1 MTQEDVFKSINE
13 NVSNSGGGSGR
24 MFLAVVLG
32 AVALVLLLTLLNVRR
47 KRVETP
53 TAVNHPGKLQK
64 ELTKHISLK
73 PAELKQLKIL
83 AEGERRAGNPVE
95 SPMVFLLCPSA
106 FAAAMRAGRVKV
118 DRKIMAG
125 VARKMGLIVVKK

>member
-1 MTQEDVFKSINE
+1 M
-13 NVSNSGGGSGR
+13 
-24 MFLAVVLG
+24 
-32 AVALVLLLTLLNVRR
+32 
-47 KRVETP
+47 P

-64 ELTKHISLK
+64 ELTRQISLK

-125 VARKMGLIVVKK
+125 GAGERGGMGVQKRGRKQNAWGSHPGRLVS